1 MFGTLFRRSKPAGQG
16 RIPDGRAVYAIGDIH
31 GRLDLLNDLLR
42 RIERDAAGLPAGTA
56 YAIWTGIGSVGVT
69 LLGILVFGE
78 SMQPARLACIG
89 LVIAGTVGLNFFNA
103 A

>member
-42 RIERDAAGLPAGTA
+42 RTGTRPGH
-56 YAIWTGIGSVGVT
+56 IFNLGH
-69 LLGILVFGE
+69 GILPETPVENVKAVVQIVRDFR
-78 SMQPARLACIG
+78 P
-89 LVIAGTVGLNFFNA
+89 
-103 A
+103 